1 MGLEISL
8 LLINTDVMQLT
19 VMIKI
24 FTEYE
29 ATKGKT
35 QKEKHFMTSG
45 AGPWYVLFTMEVIT
59 ELLCMLCI
67 GSLQLHEVSIFT
79 LTSRDL

>member
-35 QKEKHFMTSG
+35 HFMTSG